1 MSFYRTLSMVH
12 GGAALLLFSLAIISV
27 LIAVLIAVKPAADQ
41 ANQRLVKKAN
51 TVWLIENIIA
61 AIVTLSGVLA
71 MFLGSW
77 SLSQLWLWMSLLIMV
92 SYSVALVYITKPARQ
107 AVAQGGSEVKT
118 GMQVVL
124 QVAHVL
130 LLLVAFALM
139 LLKPS

>member
-1 MSFYRTLSMVH
+1 MLSMAH

-27 LIAVLIAVKPAADQ
+27 LIAVLIAVRPAVDQ

-61 AIVTLSGVLA
+61 GIVTLSGVLA

-92 SYSVALVYITKPARQ
+92 FYSVALVYITKPARQ